1 MLSKQAKIKPAPV
14 AEGGASPGAAPEGE
28 AGPEAPKKGEASQ
41 EHPKSGE
48 SGQEAPKKGK
58 ANPEAPQK
66 GEHRQEAPKKEEARQ
81 EVPKK
86 GEIIPETHKKGEARQ
101 EAPKKGE
108 GRQEMPQEGGAS
120 QETPKKPV
128 FPFGKVPFRPHHW
141 RLMTLI
147 LGVCSLVLLIVLL
160 GLIGKYLHVL
170 EATRRKMAMLQGQSQ
185 KIKDSVKKQAEGK
198 GSRCDSCLDTWV
210 QHGNTCYLF
219 SNMSAKW
226 PECVEHCKKQ
236 GAKLVKMDSQGE
248 LAFLKRE
255 TRKLFRVEFRYRR
268 HYSYW
273 IGLTYK
279 ASLKKWVWLDGSPFT
294 LDLSSVGAQVLSD
307 AKDACVFFIQGM
319 SHAKDCITKHYCLCK
334 KNK

>member
-14 AEGGASPGAAPEGE
+14 AEGGANPAAAPKGE

-41 EHPKSGE
+41 ECPKSKE
-48 SGQEAPKKGK
+48 TGQEAPKKGK
-58 ANPEAPQK
+58 ASPEAPQK
-66 GEHRQEAPKKEEARQ
+66 GEPRQEAPKKEEARQ

-86 GEIIPETHKKGEARQ
+86 GEIIPETPKKGEA
-101 EAPKKGE
+101 
-108 GRQEMPQEGGAS
+108 RQEMPQEGGAS
-120 QETPKKPV
+120 QEARKKPV

-141 RLMTLI
+141 QLLTLI
-147 LGVCSLVLLIVLL
+147 LGVCSLVFLIVLL

-170 EATRRKMAMLQGQSQ
+170 EATRRKMAMLQGQTQ
-185 KIKDSVKKQAEGK
+185 KIKDSVKKQAGGK

-210 QHGNTCYLF
+210 QRGDTCYLF

-248 LAFLKRE
+248 MAFLKRE

-273 IGLTYK
+273 IGLTYI

-294 LDLSSVGAQVLSD
+294 LDLSSVGAQAVYEAND
-307 AKDACVFFIQGM
+307 TCVFFIQGM
-319 SHAKDCITKHYCLCK
+319 SHAKDCIIKHYCLCK

>member
-14 AEGGASPGAAPEGE
+14 AEGAASPGAAQEGE
-28 AGPEAPKKGEASQ
+28 AGPEAPKKGKAS
-41 EHPKSGE
+41 
-48 SGQEAPKKGK
+48 
-58 ANPEAPQK
+58 PEAPQK
-66 GEHRQEAPKKEEARQ
+66 GEPRQEAPKKEEARQ
-81 EVPKK
+81 QVPKK
-86 GEIIPETHKKGEARQ
+86 GEIIPETHKKGKARQ
-101 EAPKKGE
+101 EAPKNGE
-108 GRQEMPQEGGAS
+108 GKQEMPQEGGAS
-120 QETPKKPV
+120 QEAPKKPV

-248 LAFLKRE
+248 LDLA
-255 TRKLFRVEFRYRR
+255 
-268 HYSYW
+268 
-273 IGLTYK
+273 K
-279 ASLKKWVWLDGSPFT
+279 AGVWV
-294 LDLSSVGAQVLSD
+294 
-307 AKDACVFFIQGM
+307 
-319 SHAKDCITKHYCLCK
+319 
-334 KNK
+334 